1 MKKSTHYS
9 KSTVWSFFIG
19 MIICS
24 IALFVID
31 HINDK
36 QMSGQNGQSPF
47 IEVME
52 AVQQEIIQTAT
63 ISPVIAKAVPVEK
76 TDFLYLEVIDGCGIH
91 FDESEC
97 LNVRSGPGT
106 NYPVVTS
113 LRSNIVLKVANIVEN
128 EEGKW
133 YEIIFDEWLR
143 YPNRVAD
150 NWYISAEY
158 VRTFSDIGTEELD
171 YADSAPTM
179 TKRIIVDRLQQ
190 TLIAYEEDEIY
201 LEATI
206 SSGLDLSPTPAG
218 IFQVFKK
225 TPTRYMQGPIP
236 NIPGSDYYDLPGV
249 PWNLYFTEQGAVIHG
264 AYWHDSFGSK
274 YSHGCVN
281 LSPDVAEQLY
291 HWADLG
297 TVVEVRN

>member
-63 ISPVIAKAVPVEK
+63 ISPVIAKTVPVEK

-150 NWYISAEY
+150 NWYISAAY

-171 YADSAPTM
+171 YADSATTM

-190 TLIAYEEDEIY
+190 TLIAYEEDKIY

-218 IFQVFKK
+218 IFQIFKK